1 MAEVLT
7 HSDVV
12 GAQFHL
18 HQAVS
23 GSDDPVLV
31 EDGTSAEYL
40 STRPLDQGRLGDWKE
55 KED

>member
-7 HSDVV
+7 YSDVV
-12 GAQFHL
+12 GAQLRL

-23 GSDDPVLV
+23 GSDNPALT

-40 STRPLDQGRLGDWKE
+40 STGPFDQGRLGDCKE